1 MRRRIEKNA
10 PCACC
15 QGGSARSGA
24 GVLRAVR
31 TGKERPSGCR
41 SPREKARDRTHPQT
55 RSRRPL
61 RAARGVVAKHRR
73 RINRPEGVEM
83 KTHLYTAEWVA
94 CGEIPEHSPMIRD
107 PAQVDCERCRRTKA
121 FRRALEP
128 GTKQEQTYPVEPGT
142 KQEQTYKFE
151 QQELF

>member
-1 MRRRIEKNA
+1 
-10 PCACC
+10 
-15 QGGSARSGA
+15 
-24 GVLRAVR
+24 
-31 TGKERPSGCR
+31 
-41 SPREKARDRTHPQT
+41 
-55 RSRRPL
+55 
-61 RAARGVVAKHRR
+61 
-73 RINRPEGVEM
+73 M
-83 KTHLYTAEWVA
+83 KTHLYTAERVA

-142 KQEQTYKFE
+142 KQEQTYPVEPGTKQEQTYKFE